1 MRVERVPV
9 LLGDGGYYGTLAA
22 ARALGRDAIPVT
34 VADPSRV
41 GCALWSRHVARRLW
55 CPPTSETGRFVSW
68 LRELGAAGQ
77 AHVLCATSDDWSFVL
92 ALHQA
97 ELEGPFVFYQP
108 ALESLLALLDKGR
121 LLEHARAVG
130 LETPD
135 TWLPLGDDDA
145 ARAIREA
152 GGPLVVKPRTQALLR
167 NHAKGLVVAGDATA
181 TATGALALALEAYA
195 RFRRGYRHAPL
206 LAERFPEMTWPM
218 IQRFHVEA
226 VERVYSLA
234 GFRDRT
240 GTHFVLRAAE
250 KVLQRPRK
258 LGVGVCFEHAPV
270 DEELAARLRRLCER
284 VGYFGIFEAEFIR
297 VGGRSLLIDLNAR
310 IYNQIGFDIARGLP
324 MPRLVYDAALG
335 RDADVAARIATLR
348 EAEANGDG
356 LHQPRAFC
364 NRFGF
369 AVLVGAKRLSG
380 TMSRGEVDRWRS
392 WLRERDGSVIDA
404 VADTEDP
411 RPLAFDVA
419 KQLYSYMRHPRAFLR
434 MIALDR

>member
-1 MRVERVPV
+1 MREERVPV
-9 LLGDGGYYGTLAA
+9 LLGDGGYHGTLAA

-41 GCALWSRHVARRLW
+41 ASALWSRHVTRRLR
-55 CPPTSETGRFVSW
+55 CPPARDTGRFVSW
-68 LRELGAAGQ
+68 LLQLGAAGER
-77 AHVLCATSDDWSFVL
+77 HVLYATSDDWSFVL

-97 ELEGPFVFYQP
+97 ELDGPFIFYQP
-108 ALESLLALLDKGR
+108 GLESLVALLDKGR

-135 TWLPLGDDDA
+135 TWLPLDDAQA

-152 GGPLVVKPRTQALLR
+152 GPGPLVVKPRTQALLDT
-167 NHAKGLVVAGDATA
+167 HAKGLVIARDGN
-181 TATGALALALEAYA
+181 GAHEAYA
-195 RFRRGYRHAPL
+195 SFRQRNTHAPL
-206 LAERFPEMTWPM
+206 LAEGFPDVTWPM

-234 GFRDRT
+234 GFRDRS
-240 GTHFVLRAAE
+240 GAHFVLRGAE

-258 LGVGVCFEHAPV
+258 LGVGVCFEDAPV
-270 DEELAARLRRLCER
+270 DAELATRLRRLCDR
-284 VGYFGIFEAEFIR
+284 IGYFGILEAEFIR

-310 IYNQIGFDIARGLP
+310 LYNQIAFDIARGLP
-324 MPRLVYDAALG
+324 LPQLVYEAALG
-335 RDADVAARIATLR
+335 RDADVAARIAALR
-348 EAEANGDG
+348 ATEANGDG
-356 LHQPRAFC
+356 HHHPRAFC

-380 TMSRGEVDRWRS
+380 TMSRAEVDRWRS

-404 VADTEDP
+404 VADREDP
-411 RPLAFDVA
+411 RPLAFDIA
-419 KQLYSYMRHPRAFLR
+419 QQLYSYLRHPRAFLR
-434 MIALDR
+434 TIALDR